1 MEPTG
6 DMRRTLFFLS
16 GMTLAVYAV
25 LRPLMLR
32 WGTRDNEA
40 TRPMPGDDLILHPHI
55 SATFAVDI
63 DAPTRV
69 VWHWLLQMVE
79 AGAGFDALRGL
90 QGASQTLPIEVG
102 MILADDYAVMD
113 ARAENL
119 MVLYGPGDGPRV
131 TTYIWQL
138 EATSPTT
145 TRLVF
150 RYWQA
155 AFGIFGILYN
165 ILSEPAQFILRQV
178 WLRTLRQ
185 RAQNSTQ
192 TLVLS
197 KDKSNGHFRIPLEN

>member
-1 MEPTG
+1 MESDV
-6 DMRRTLFFLS
+6 DMRRILLFLS
-16 GMTLAVYAV
+16 GMTLAAYAV
-25 LRPLMLR
+25 LRPLLLR
-32 WGTRDNEA
+32 WGTRDDEA
-40 TRPMPGDDLILHPHI
+40 TRPMPGDELILYPHV

-69 VWHWLLQMVE
+69 VWHWLLQMTE
-79 AGAGFDALRGL
+79 SGAGFAALRGL
-90 QGASQTLPIEVG
+90 QGASQTLPVEVG

-113 ARAENL
+113 VRAENL
-119 MVLYGPGDGPRV
+119 LVLHGPGEGPRV

-155 AFGIFGILYN
+155 AFGLFGIFYN
-165 ILSEPAQFILRQV
+165 IFSESAQFILRQV

-185 RAQNSTQ
+185 RAKNSTQ